1 MAVFD
6 NAQLSE
12 DKQAD
17 NRRLTWRLMCILLAM
32 FGFGFALVPLY
43 NVVCDLTGLNGRT
56 TGTQSQSDAVAF
68 VPDKNRMINVLFVGN
83 VDRKLGWNFRPTVAQ
98 MQVHPGQFYTTAFYA
113 ENKMQRAV
121 VGQASPSVAPGTA
134 ARYFQKTECFC
145 FTEQRFAAGEGRDM
159 PVTFVVDPALPEHI
173 DTVTLSYT
181 FFESKQLA
189 AQ

>member
-6 NAQLSE
+6 NDQLS
-12 DKQAD
+12 DDQQAD
-17 NRRLTWRLMCILLAM
+17 NRRLTRRLMVILLAM

-56 TGTQSQSDAVAF
+56 TGTQTATEAAAF
-68 VPDKNRMINVLFVGN
+68 VADKNRTVNVLFVSN
-83 VDRKLGWNFRPTVAQ
+83 VDRQLGWEFRPEVTQ
-98 MQVHPGQFYTTAFYA
+98 MQVHPGQFYTTAYYA
-113 ENKMQRAV
+113 ENKMQRAMT
-121 VGQASPSVAPGTA
+121 GQASPSVAPGLA
-134 ARYFQKTECFC
+134 SRYFQKTECFC
-145 FTEQRFAAGEGRDM
+145 FTQQHFGAGESRDM
-159 PVTFVVDPALPEHI
+159 PVTFVIDPALPEHI